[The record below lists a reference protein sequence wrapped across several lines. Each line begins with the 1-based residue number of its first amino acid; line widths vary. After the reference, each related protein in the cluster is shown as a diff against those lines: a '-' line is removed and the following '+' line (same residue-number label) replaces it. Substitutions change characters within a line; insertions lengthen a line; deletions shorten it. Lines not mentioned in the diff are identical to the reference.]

1 MLMPPASVCH
11 AQVRGVEKA
20 HARLGRE
27 ANKAADDM
35 RTRRMEA
42 LKARAPAAAQQHL
55 KQLMRAHH
63 CHSRSV
69 KAQPTALGMRVHHG
83 CWAWR

>member
-1 MLMPPASVCH
+1 M
-11 AQVRGVEKA
+11 EKA

-42 LKARAPAAAQQHL
+42 LKVQEEELLLLQSMRHLAWTMQSDSMQCTCSAPTW
-55 KQLMRAHH
+55 
-63 CHSRSV
+63 SND
-69 KAQPTALGMRVHHG
+69 PTCSL
-83 CWAWR
+83 

>member
-1 MLMPPASVCH
+1 MQGQQQPVLLKPSARH
-11 AQVRGVEKA
+11 TQVRGVEKA

-42 LKARAPAAAQQHL
+42 LKVGGASAAERATLRVDDAQ
-55 KQLMRAHH
+55 
-63 CHSRSV
+63 
-69 KAQPTALGMRVHHG
+69 HG
-83 CWAWR
+83 AYMSSTNVV